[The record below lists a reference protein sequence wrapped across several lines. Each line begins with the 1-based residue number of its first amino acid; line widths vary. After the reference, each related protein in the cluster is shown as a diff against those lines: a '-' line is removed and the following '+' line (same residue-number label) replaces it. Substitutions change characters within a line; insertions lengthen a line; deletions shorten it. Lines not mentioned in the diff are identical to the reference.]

1 MRKRYHALIRAL
13 KAEPFNPKRLSL
25 MRAEYKCI
33 TEIMKEVAA
42 QDRKEC
48 SMNILLVDYDTD
60 SRAEITG
67 FLREMGHIVVECDNA
82 QDAYAIYIAGFF
94 SMVLTD
100 IKMPALLGEDLLHLI
115 TALPGEKADVVLF
128 TNYDD
133 RGTAVNILR
142 EGAYDYLL
150 KPVNVV
156 ELAAITERIAEHHSL
171 LRENK
176 TLTERFGQKVQE
188 ATAETLREVIR
199 LKKVISQTTKIDNV
213 GFFSAEMNNITRLAK
228 IFHEDRS
235 IPVLIQGETG
245 TGKEIISRLIHY
257 GDKVTQEPF
266 IDLNCA
272 ALTASLFES
281 ELFGYEPGSFTGGL
295 TKGQKGKLDVAQ
307 GGTLLL
313 DEVGEIPL
321 ELQGKLLRVIQ
332 EKEFYRV
339 GGLKK
344 VKTDVRIICAT
355 NADLEQR
362 VDQGT
367 FRRDLFFRLK
377 VGHLVIL
384 PLRKRKDDI
393 IPLAEMFLRQ
403 FAEQKGKRF
412 RRINSTTI
420 DLLLTYEWPGNVRE
434 LRNTIELAVL
444 MYDDVEL
451 KPIHVNLTI
460 LQKLVLEST
469 PMGTTFNSS
478 ILDTQSFLLPSTGID
493 LEEFIDRIVHQSLE
507 QCYGNK
513 TEAAKHLGI
522 SRRSFYCRLERKKA
536 NKKSFP

>member
-1 MRKRYHALIRAL
+1 
-13 KAEPFNPKRLSL
+13 
-25 MRAEYKCI
+25 
-33 TEIMKEVAA
+33 
-42 QDRKEC
+42 
-48 SMNILLVDYDTD
+48 MNILLVDYDTD
-60 SRAEITG
+60 SRAGVAG
-67 FLREMGHIVVECDNA
+67 FLREMGHHVTERSDVEE
-82 QDAYAIYIAGFF
+82 AYATYTAGAF

-100 IKMPALLGEDLLHLI
+100 IKMPAMPGEDLLHRI
-115 TALPGEKADVVLF
+115 TALSGEKADVVLF

-133 RGTAVNILR
+133 RGSAVEILR

-150 KPVNVV
+150 KPVNVI
-156 ELAAITERIAEHHSL
+156 ELAAITDRIVEHHSL

-176 TLTERFGQKVQE
+176 VLTERFGEEVQA
-188 ATAETLREVIR
+188 ATAETRREVSR
-199 LKKVISQTTKIDNV
+199 LRKVLSQIAGIDNV
-213 GFFSAEMNNITRLAK
+213 GFFSDKMNYITRLAK

-245 TGKEIISRLIHY
+245 TGKEIISRIIHY
-257 GDKVTQEPF
+257 GDMVTEEPF

-362 VDQGT
+362 VEQGT

-377 VGHLVIL
+377 VGHIAIP
-384 PLRKRKDDI
+384 PLRERADDI
-393 IPLAEMFLRQ
+393 IPLAEMFLKQ

-412 RRINSTTI
+412 RRISPGAV
-420 DLLLTYEWPGNVRE
+420 DLLLGYDWPGNVRE
-434 LRNTIELAVL
+434 LRNTMELATL

-451 KPIHVNLTI
+451 KPMHLNLNI
-460 LQKLVLEST
+460 LQKAAPVPFAVPL
-469 PMGTTFNSS
+469 NSQA
-478 ILDTQSFLLPSTGID
+478 LDPNRFLLPATGID

-507 QCYGNK
+507 LCHGNK
-513 TEAAKHLGI
+513 TEAAKYLGI
-522 SRRSFYCRLERKKA
+522 SRRSFYCRLERKKVIKQPIQFVNSA
-536 NKKSFP
+536 ILKA

>member
-1 MRKRYHALIRAL
+1 
-13 KAEPFNPKRLSL
+13 
-25 MRAEYKCI
+25 
-33 TEIMKEVAA
+33 
-42 QDRKEC
+42 
-48 SMNILLVDYDTD
+48 MNILLVDYDTD
-60 SRAEITG
+60 SRSGIAE
-67 FLREMGHIVVECDNA
+67 FLREMGHHVTESSDVEE
-82 QDAYAIYIAGFF
+82 AYAIYTAGFF

-100 IKMPALLGEDLLHLI
+100 IKMPAMLGKDLLHRI

-133 RGTAVNILR
+133 RGVAVEVLR

-150 KPVNVV
+150 KPVNVI
-156 ELAAITERIAEHHSL
+156 ELAAITERIVEHHSL

-176 TLTERFGQKVQE
+176 VLTERFGEEVQA
-188 ATAETLREVIR
+188 ATAETRREVSR
-199 LKKVISQTTKIDNV
+199 LRQALSQTAGLDNI
-213 GFFSAEMNNITRLAK
+213 GFFSEAMNHIMGLAK
-228 IFHEDRS
+228 KFHEDRS
-235 IPVLIQGETG
+235 MPVLVEGETG

-257 GDKVTQEPF
+257 GDMGTHEPF

-272 ALTASLFES
+272 ALTANLFES

-295 TKGQKGKLDVAQ
+295 TKGQKGKLDMAQ

-344 VKTDVRIICAT
+344 IKTDVRIICAT

-362 VDQGT
+362 VEQGT

-384 PLRKRKDDI
+384 PLRERTDDI

-403 FAEQKGKRF
+403 FAEEKGKHF
-412 RRINSTTI
+412 RRISPSAI
-420 DLLLTYEWPGNVRE
+420 DLLLTYNWPGNVRE
-434 LRNTIELAVL
+434 LRNTLELAVL
-444 MYDDVEL
+444 MYDDIEL
-451 KPIHVNLTI
+451 KPMHLNLNIVQKLMIPPANIHVNS
-460 LQKLVLEST
+460 QVLD
-469 PMGTTFNSS
+469 PKHF
-478 ILDTQSFLLPSTGID
+478 FLPSTGID

-507 QCYGNK
+507 LCHGNK

-536 NKKSFP
+536 SKKNLESPMDSVNVVIPTFKIK

>member
-1 MRKRYHALIRAL
+1 
-13 KAEPFNPKRLSL
+13 
-25 MRAEYKCI
+25 
-33 TEIMKEVAA
+33 
-42 QDRKEC
+42 
-48 SMNILLVDYDTD
+48 MNILLVDYDTD
-60 SRAEITG
+60 SRAGVAG
-67 FLREMGHIVVECDNA
+67 FLREMGHHVTERIDVEE
-82 QDAYAIYIAGFF
+82 AYATYIAGGF

-100 IKMPALLGEDLLHLI
+100 IRLPAMLGKDLLHRI
-115 TALPGEKADVVLF
+115 TALSGEKADVVLF

-133 RGTAVNILR
+133 RGAAVDILR

-150 KPVNVV
+150 KPVNVI
-156 ELAAITERIAEHHSL
+156 ELAAITDRIAEHHSL

-176 TLTERFGQKVQE
+176 VLTERFGAEVQA
-188 ATAETLREVIR
+188 ATAETRREVSR
-199 LKKVISQTTKIDNV
+199 LKTVLSQKAGLDNV
-213 GFFSAEMNNITRLAK
+213 GFFSTAMKHIMGLTK
-228 IFHEDRS
+228 IFHGDRS

-245 TGKEIISRLIHY
+245 TGKEIISRMIHY
-257 GDKVTQEPF
+257 GDIATPEPF

-272 ALTASLFES
+272 ALNASLFES

-295 TKGQKGKLDVAQ
+295 TKGQKGKLDMAQ

-362 VDQGT
+362 VEQGT

-377 VGHLVIL
+377 VGHVII
-384 PLRKRKDDI
+384 PSLRERVDDI

-412 RRINSTTI
+412 RRISRRAI
-420 DLLLTYEWPGNVRE
+420 DLLLAYSWPGNVRE
-434 LRNTIELAVL
+434 LRNTMELAVL

-451 KPIHVNLTI
+451 KPMHFNLTI
-460 LQKLVLEST
+460 LQKSAPEPVSFVVPL
-469 PMGTTFNSS
+469 NSQD
-478 ILDTQSFLLPSTGID
+478 LDPNRFLLPATGID

-507 QCYGNK
+507 LCHGNK
-513 TEAAKHLGI
+513 TAAAKHLGI

-536 NKKSFP
+536 SKKPYLLAIDSKNSVVPKI

>member
-1 MRKRYHALIRAL
+1 MEFLPQGVDNRRKV
-13 KAEPFNPKRLSL
+13 
-25 MRAEYKCI
+25 C
-33 TEIMKEVAA
+33 T
-42 QDRKEC
+42 
-48 SMNILLVDYDTD
+48 MNILLVDYDTD
-60 SRAEITG
+60 SRAGVAG
-67 FLREMGHIVVECDNA
+67 FLREMGHHVTESSGVEE
-82 QDAYAIYIAGFF
+82 AYATYTAGEF

-100 IKMPALLGEDLLHLI
+100 IKMPAVLGKDLLHRI

-133 RGTAVNILR
+133 RGAAVEILR

-150 KPVNVV
+150 KPVNVI
-156 ELAAITERIAEHHSL
+156 ELAAITDRIAEHHSL

-176 TLTERFGQKVQE
+176 VLTERFGEEVQA
-188 ATAETLREVIR
+188 ATEETRREVSR
-199 LKKVISQTTKIDNV
+199 LKKVLSQTAGLDNI
-213 GFFSAEMNNITRLAK
+213 GFFSTEMNYIIQLAK
-228 IFHEDRS
+228 KFHKDRS
-235 IPVLIQGETG
+235 MPVLIQGETG
-245 TGKEIISRLIHY
+245 TGKEIISRIIHY
-257 GDKVTQEPF
+257 GDMDNHEPF

-272 ALTASLFES
+272 ALTANLFES

-362 VDQGT
+362 VAEGT

-384 PLRKRKDDI
+384 PLRQRTADI
-393 IPLAEMFLRQ
+393 IPLAEMFLKQ

-412 RRINSTTI
+412 RRISPSGVE
-420 DLLLTYEWPGNVRE
+420 LLLAYKWPGNVRE

-444 MYDDVEL
+444 MYDEVEL
-451 KPIHVNLTI
+451 
-460 LQKLVLEST
+460 T
-469 PMGTTFNSS
+469 PMHMNLNVLKKALLTPEVGPLHSQV
-478 ILDTQSFLLPSTGID
+478 LDPDLFLLPPMGIN
-493 LEEFIDRIVHQSLE
+493 LEEFIDKIVHQSLE
-507 QCYGNK
+507 LCHGNK

-522 SRRSFYCRLERKKA
+522 SRRSFYCRLEGKKA
-536 NKKSFP
+536 NKKSLQLPLDTVVPKV